1 MVIDLTSPFLARRD
15 PPVVPGLDHTL
26 SLQDGKMIIQ
36 GLAKL
41 VVFMRVRNE
50 DTYRRGVLHRDR
62 LLSQADAQG

>member
-1 MVIDLTSPFLARRD
+1 
-15 PPVVPGLDHTL
+15 LDHTL